1 VRWDVAVSG
10 GDWKMAWGVRL
21 SPVKGVGAGK
31 AEARWWLRAPFGA
44 PAQGRRVRVLR
55 GCYDRGELKR
65 EAVDGLAHQRGMH
78 GGGEAEAA
86 WNRAERASAR
96 KRKPLGLGF

>member
-1 VRWDVAVSG
+1 
-10 GDWKMAWGVRL
+10 
-21 SPVKGVGAGK
+21 
-31 AEARWWLRAPFGA
+31 
-44 PAQGRRVRVLR
+44 VRVLR

-78 GGGEAEAA
+78 GRGEAEAA